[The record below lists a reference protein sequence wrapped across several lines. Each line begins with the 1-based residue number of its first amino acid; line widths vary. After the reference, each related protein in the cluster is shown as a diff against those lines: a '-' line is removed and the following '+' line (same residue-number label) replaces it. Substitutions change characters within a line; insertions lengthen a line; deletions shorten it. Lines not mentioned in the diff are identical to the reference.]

1 MTPNGALHPPSNVE
15 RLYLKRYEGGRG
27 LFSMEKCVLAN
38 TKRLSA
44 YISRKT
50 EPMLKEVKRESIL
63 SEEEAKEEYLKIM
76 HDDRIKGFT

>member
-1 MTPNGALHPPSNVE
+1 MVHCIHHQMLKDCT
-15 RLYLKRYEGGRG
+15 LKRYEGGRG

-38 TKRLSA
+38 MKRLSA
-44 YISRKT
+44 YISRKK

-63 SEEEAKEEYLKIM
+63 SEEETKEEYLKIM

>member
-1 MTPNGALHPPSNVE
+1 
-15 RLYLKRYEGGRG
+15 
-27 LFSMEKCVLAN
+27 MEKCVLAN

-50 EPMLKEVKRESIL
+50 EPMLQEVKRESIL